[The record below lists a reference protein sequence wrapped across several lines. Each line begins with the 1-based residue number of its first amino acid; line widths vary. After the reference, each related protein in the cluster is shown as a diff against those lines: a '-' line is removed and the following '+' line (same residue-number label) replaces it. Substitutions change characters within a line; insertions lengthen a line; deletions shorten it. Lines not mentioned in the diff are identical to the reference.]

1 MNKLKML
8 LKAQMPL
15 VMVMVAVIG
24 AMLGAGC
31 EKQEPET
38 PPQATTPS
46 TSRLPEDITE
56 SSQNEDPDII
66 KGHVVALLGECLGNM
81 MVISVENDTA
91 IGTNHDMY
99 GNDYYCDCNGVYCD
113 TLFAYENVIGVPLHI
128 DCYNHQPGCLYRY
141 VFNGDTLKTIA
152 VNDYFEFKC
161 QPVDMDTEYSLLF
174 PRGICP
180 AIYNMQEPTN
190 MNLFKITEIKK
201 YIKI

>member
-1 MNKLKML
+1 MKKNILISL
-8 LKAQMPL
+8 L
-15 VMVMVAVIG
+15 AVIMVVM
-24 AMLGAGC
+24 ALVSC
-31 EKQEPET
+31 EKTEPET
-38 PPQATTPS
+38 PPQATQTPS
-46 TSRLPEDITE
+46 SSRLPEDTTV
-56 SSQNEDPDII
+56 SPQNEDPDII
-66 KGHVVALLGECLGNM
+66 KGHVVALLGDCLGNM

-99 GNDYYCDCNGVYCD
+99 GNDYYCDCNSYCD

-190 MNLFKITEIKK
+190 MNLFKITEKK
-201 YIKI
+201 KIH

>member
-1 MNKLKML
+1 MKTKLLISL
-8 LKAQMPL
+8 LVAAIV
-15 VMVMVAVIG
+15 VMTF
-24 AMLGAGC
+24 LGC
-31 EKQEPET
+31 EREEIET
-38 PPQATTPS
+38 PTQSAN
-46 TSRLPEDITE
+46 SRLPEDSIS

-66 KGHVVALLGECLGNM
+66 KGHVVALLGDCLGNM

-91 IGTNHDMY
+91 IGTNHDIY
-99 GNDYYCDCNGVYCD
+99 GNDYYCDCNSYCD

-201 YIKI
+201 YIKR

>member
-1 MNKLKML
+1 MKESIL
-8 LKAQMPL
+8 LSLLIGM
-15 VMVMVAVIG
+15 MGVI
-24 AMLGAGC
+24 AFIGC
-31 EKQEPET
+31 ERET
-38 PPQATTPS
+38 INPNEGQPQQRA
-46 TSRLPEDITE
+46 EDTTE
-56 SSQNEDPDII
+56 SPQNEEDHDII
-66 KGHVVALLGECLGNM
+66 KGHVVALLGDCLGNM

-99 GNDYYCDCNGVYCD
+99 GNDYYCDCNSYCD

-201 YIKI
+201 YIKS